1 MDDDVASESTWTP
14 VHGSDRMLSGSE
26 GDFREP
32 LISGSPLSGSGM
44 PYHAAYERPR
54 RRSSVQDVYQPI
66 RTPFRTRLERM
77 GKILT
82 LVNKVLVPIGVL
94 LLGGGASCSWFA
106 SNVCGGIAAWL
117 LESGGTVAGLAI
129 LLDIL
134 YLACLA
140 PYAMFMNQSNRD
152 PLSCGPKRFIFPNHS
167 AVPGMLGVVALLASS
182 VVVFGLVCPH
192 VHDGLCAERL
202 RPWLVWGGCAVAVI
216 CFYALVCLL
225 YGDKGGIA
233 TLWIM
238 SVVAGSVG
246 GACLA
251 DQLVG
256 IVECRSALG
265 WSLTATGW
273 TLAYAIPLAL
283 ASLWSRK
290 CWPFVVR
297 RSARRMSAGMHS
309 QLLAY
314 HLPVL
319 PGSISILVVLVV
331 PLLSWLAASWSS
343 VPWSGPLGRRA

>member
-1 MDDDVASESTWTP
+1 MDDDVASESTWLP

-32 LISGSPLSGSGM
+32 LISSGSPLSGAGGM
-44 PYHAAYERPR
+44 PYHAAYEHPR

-77 GKILT
+77 GRILT
-82 LVNKVLVPIGVL
+82 LVNQVLLPIGFL
-94 LLGGGASCSWFA
+94 LLAGGASCSWFA

-129 LLDIL
+129 LLDVL

-140 PYAMFMNQSNRD
+140 PYAIFMNQSNRD
-152 PLSCGPKRFIFPNHS
+152 PLSCGPKRYIFPNHS
-167 AVPGMLGVVALLASS
+167 AVPGVLGVLALLASS
-182 VVVFGLVCPH
+182 VVVFGLACPL
-192 VHDGLCAERL
+192 VDEAMCRQRL
-202 RPWLVWGGCAVAVI
+202 RPWLVSVGSAAAVV
-216 CFYALVCLL
+216 CVYALICLL

-256 IVECRSALG
+256 VVECHNALG
-265 WSLTATGW
+265 WSLTAAGW
-273 TLAYAIPLAL
+273 TLAYAIPLGL

-297 RSARRMSAGMHS
+297 RATRRISSARPPAR
-309 QLLAY
+309 LLAACVAK
-314 HLPVL
+314 H
-319 PGSISILVVLVV
+319 
-331 PLLSWLAASWSS
+331 
-343 VPWSGPLGRRA
+343 